1 VKKSAKVSKKGKFY
15 AFYVNIIFAFFRLA
29 NFTDNISRT
38 NEPAA
43 TCGMDT
49 KEA

>member
-1 VKKSAKVSKKGKFY
+1 VKKSAKVSKKGKLY

-29 NFTDNISRT
+29 NFTDNITT
-38 NEPAA
+38 NVPAA